1 MKKICVITATRA
13 EYGLLYPV
21 IEKIQNDSELELDL
35 IVSGTHLSKSHG
47 YTKQEI
53 LEDNVPIAS
62 ELEILLASDT
72 PSSVSKAM
80 ALAINGL
87 SDYLKNNRP
96 DFAIILGDRYEMLAF
111 AIALYNENIP
121 IAHLN
126 GGEITEGA
134 LDDNYRHC
142 LTKLSYLHFAN
153 CEPHRQRIIQ
163 MGEEPCR
170 VYNVGDTSLDN
181 IKNIE
186 LCSLDELEQDLGIQL
201 KDKKIIVVT
210 FHPVT
215 TQENN
220 EEQLKELIEA
230 MKTFPD
236 YQYVVTKANAD
247 AGGVVINE
255 VWESV
260 QHELPNACV
269 VSSLGMRR
277 FLSLLSY
284 STMMLGNSSSGIYEA
299 PAFKVPTVNIGD
311 RQKGRLRGETII
323 DCRGEKDQII
333 SAMEL
338 AISEE
343 FQRKVKESHNIFGDG
358 HASEQIVRIIKE
370 YLLENKVKLPKAF
383 YDIKGE

>member
-21 IEKIQNDSELELDL
+21 INKIQTDPELELDL

-47 YTKQEI
+47 YTKNEI
-53 LEDNVPIAS
+53 LEDGVQIAT
-62 ELEILLASDT
+62 EIEILLASDT

-153 CEPHRQRIIQ
+153 CEPHRERIIQ
-163 MGEEPCR
+163 MGEEPSR
-170 VYNVGDTSLDN
+170 VYNVGDTSVDN
-181 IKNIE
+181 ILNVPLMSIE
-186 LCSLDELEQDLGIQL
+186 KLEEEIGIQL
-201 KDKKIIVVT
+201 VNEKIVVVT

-215 TQENN
+215 TQQNST
-220 EEQLKELIEA
+220 EQVVELIEA
-230 MKTFPD
+230 MKLCPEYT
-236 YQYVVTKANAD
+236 YIITKANAD
-247 AGGVVINE
+247 AGGSEINAI
-255 VWESV
+255 WEN
-260 QHELPNACV
+260 ELSGYHNMHL
-269 VSSLGMRR
+269 VSSLGMKR
-277 FLSLLSY
+277 FLSLLSKAE
-284 STMMLGNSSSGIYEA
+284 MMLGNSSSGLIEA
-299 PAFKVPTVNIGD
+299 PTFGVPTVNVGD
-311 RQKGRLRGETII
+311 RQKGRIRGESII
-323 DCRGEKDQII
+323 DCSSNREEIV
-333 SAMEL
+333 A
-338 AISEE
+338 AIKKAASKE
-343 FQRKVKESHNIFGDG
+343 FQDKARNAEKIFGDG
-358 HASEQIVRIIKE
+358 TASKQIVEIVKD
-370 YLLENKVKLPKAF
+370 YLANGKVVLPKVF
-383 YDIKGE
+383 YDL